1 MVTANINDNKVR
13 LPERFTIEEWLE
25 LQRWD
30 FANPTH
36 WPHVLE
42 TITKLDKETFV
53 NANEESLQLFMG
65 FIIASVNRRQVLELP
80 DFNTINFGQFV
91 DLDCFISL
99 GIDKHIYKMLEILG
113 VETQWASEALWTIEQ
128 YIQWRQSI
136 YRKYAGLFDLNEKG
150 YSEDTDPIDPMAVSR
165 GWYEIITDLA
175 GFDILKMD
183 LVTEEPLEK
192 VLTFLQIKKEKA
204 LKEAQEIRKIRNTK
218 R

>member
-30 FANPTH
+30 FANPAH

-150 YSEDTDPIDPMAVSR
+150 YSEDTDTIDPMAVSR